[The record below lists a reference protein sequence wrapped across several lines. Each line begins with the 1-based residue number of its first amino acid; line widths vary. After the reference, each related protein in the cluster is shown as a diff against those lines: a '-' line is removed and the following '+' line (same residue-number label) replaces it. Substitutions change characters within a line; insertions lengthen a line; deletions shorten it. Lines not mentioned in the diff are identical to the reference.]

1 MLGAIVYEEPVA
13 EDAEEGG
20 EEKGKRDGNT
30 EFTELGTQRAQRRKP
45 QVHL

>member
-13 EDAEEGG
+13 EDEGEG
-20 EEKGKRDGNT
+20 REEKGKRDGNT